1 MVIVSDFDF
10 SRIPKIVFGVG
21 KFNLLARIISEIGN
35 NALILTGSQS
45 LMRSGKFDI
54 LINSLKNRSVNWYH
68 RSVTGEPSPA
78 LIDDMVSEINESSV
92 DVVIAIGG
100 GSVIDAGKAVS
111 AMLGKGE
118 SVFEYLEGVSSKVHN
133 GKKLP
138 FIAVPTTAGTGSEAT
153 KNAVLSQ
160 VGKDGFKRSLR
171 HENFVPD
178 IALIDPQ
185 LSVSCPSDVT
195 AACGMDAF
203 TQLLES
209 YVSTKA
215 SPMTD
220 ALAYSGIKV
229 LKDNLLPAA
238 SFGGQ
243 DQEVRATMSYASLLS
258 GITLANAGLGV
269 VHGLA
274 SPIGGLFR
282 IPHGVVCGTLIGVAT
297 RVNISHL
304 FRDKEANI
312 KYLTKYADIGK
323 LLSGDHYGN
332 VEQYCEHLIEKI
344 EEWTNHLQLPRL
356 EKYSIQHE
364 DIEEIVE
371 STDNKN
377 NPVRLDKESIKQIL
391 VERI

>member
-1 MVIVSDFDF
+1 MMLDFNF
-10 SRIPKIVFGVG
+10 SRIPRIVFGAG
-21 KFNLLARIISEIGN
+21 KFNLLAETIVDIGN
-35 NALILTGSQS
+35 KTLILTGAQS
-45 LMRSGKFDI
+45 LMRSGKYDM

-68 RSVTGEPSPA
+68 RPVIGEPSPA
-78 LIDDMVSEINESSV
+78 LIDEIVREINRSSV
-92 DVVIAIGG
+92 EVVVAIGG

-111 AMLGKGE
+111 AMLGKGK
-118 SVFEYLEGVSSKVHN
+118 SVLEYLEGIGSKLHN
-133 GKKLP
+133 GEKLP

-160 VGKDGFKRSLR
+160 VGKDGFKKSLR

-185 LSVSCPSDVT
+185 LGLSCPSDVT

-220 ALAYSGIKV
+220 ALAYSGIKA

-238 SFGGQ
+238 SFGAQ
-243 DQEVRATMSYASLLS
+243 DQEVRAAMSYASLLS
-258 GITLANAGLGV
+258 GITLANAGLGI

-274 SPIGGLFR
+274 SPIGGLFS

-297 RVNISHL
+297 RINISHL
-304 FRDKEANI
+304 FRNKEENK

-323 LLSGDHYGN
+323 LLSDDQCGN
-332 VEQYCEHLIEKI
+332 MEQCCEYLIEKV
-344 EEWTNHLQLPRL
+344 EEWINQLQLPRL
-356 EKYSIQHE
+356 EKYGIQHE
-364 DIEEIVE
+364 YID
-371 STDNKN
+371 
-377 NPVRLDKESIKQIL
+377 RYCGKEFN
-391 VERI
+391 